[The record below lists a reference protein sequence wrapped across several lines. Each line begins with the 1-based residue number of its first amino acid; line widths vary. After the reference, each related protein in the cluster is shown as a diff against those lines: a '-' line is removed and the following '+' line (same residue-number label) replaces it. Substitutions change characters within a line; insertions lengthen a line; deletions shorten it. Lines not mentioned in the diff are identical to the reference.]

1 MQKLLLADDSITIQ
15 KVVELILAEEGFEI
29 KSVNSGQ
36 EALDAIESFQP
47 DIILADVDMPN
58 MNGYQLSERIK
69 TNEATKHFPVI
80 LLTGAFEPVDH
91 ELIQQVH
98 ADDFLV
104 KPFESQDLISKI
116 NAMLTAS
123 IVSPMEEES
132 IAETEAVVAEE
143 GSVEEDLWSLEEIPE
158 TAEMEGWAEEAVDAG
173 TEQIMEAEEAVDTG
187 IEQIMEAEEAV
198 DTGIEQIMEAEE
210 AVDTGIEQ
218 IMEAEE
224 AVDAGIEQIMEAEET
239 VHFEADEVKEE
250 ITGMPDEPLEAMPQ
264 ATETAMPRMDVSEV
278 SIPSLDTVKNIIE
291 HAVNEKISA
300 AVSSDNVQKALIAS
314 LDPHIKD
321 ILEKVLW
328 EVAPDLIE
336 KTVKEMLSG
345 SLESLSQ
352 QVEKVIWETVP
363 DLAETMITKEIE
375 RIRSE
380 F

>member
-36 EALDAIESFQP
+36 EALDAIELFQP

-116 NAMLTAS
+116 NAMLTES
-123 IVSPMEEES
+123 TVSPMEEEG

-158 TAEMEGWAEEAVDAG
+158 TAEMEGWAEEAVD
-173 TEQIMEAEEAVDTG
+173 TG

-198 DTGIEQIMEAEE
+198 DAGTEQIMEAEE

-278 SIPSLDTVKNIIE
+278 SIPSVDTVKNIIE